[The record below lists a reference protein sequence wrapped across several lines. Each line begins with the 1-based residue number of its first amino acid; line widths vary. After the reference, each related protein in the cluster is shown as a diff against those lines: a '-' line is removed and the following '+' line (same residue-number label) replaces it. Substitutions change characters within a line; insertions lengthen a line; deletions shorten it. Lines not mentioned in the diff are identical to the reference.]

1 MKILVADDH
10 WVVRAGLKRLLK
22 RLEGNPEIVEANDYD
37 DALAVADQ
45 NSDIDLILLDLV
57 MPGRQGLD
65 GLQEIHSRVP
75 EVPIIVMSVLQER
88 RDVLRAIEHGAMG
101 YIPKSSN
108 GDEILKV
115 VRLVLD
121 GEICLPRALL
131 ERAQATGTRL
141 DSSAIK
147 TDVPAEAP
155 VPPFTK
161 RQKDVLYLLA
171 EGISNRDIARE
182 LGLSEHTVRIHISAI
197 LRTLKITNRT
207 QAALFAAEYFG
218 RRPGSAQD

>member
-10 WVVRAGLKRLLK
+10 WVVRAGLKRLMK
-22 RLEGNPEIVEANDYD
+22 RLEGNPEIIEANDYD
-37 DALAVADQ
+37 DALAAAKQ
-45 NSDIDLILLDLV
+45 NSDLDLILLDLV

-65 GLQEIHSRVP
+65 GLQEIHQQVAA
-75 EVPIIVMSVLQER
+75 VPIIVMSVLQER

-101 YIPKSSN
+101 YIPKSSS
-108 GDEILKV
+108 GDDILKV

-131 ERAQATGTRL
+131 ERAEATGMRL
-141 DSSAIK
+141 ESSTTK
-147 TDVPAEAP
+147 TEASDAP
-155 VPPFTK
+155 VPPFTR

-218 RRPGSAQD
+218 RRPGNAPV